1 MDDLRSEIRAAFE
14 KEQATHP
21 PIGGLR
27 SQLTAAAA
35 IQTRPSRSLQWIAVA
50 VAAILGILVV
60 AGLLSTR
67 LGPRANVP
75 LPAMEDYGTP
85 PPGVQLL
92 YVHDPQHPS
101 WLIGYDWSGKPR
113 GTVKLAPSSA
123 SDPAG
128 VKMAPDG
135 SGFELGGTYKASTGV
150 FLDRLGRQIPAAA
163 TPYTGFAGALWA
175 DDSKHQCLI
184 SLDQKTFVWG
194 LSTLLPGEPTRHVA
208 VIARDPGI
216 GQSGISLVACS
227 FQNDLA
233 IALRTTIA
241 WPAELWVVRLS
252 DGTILAHH
260 TYSASARLATVAAS
274 GDGKYIAESSAKG
287 RGFDSP
293 DTSQGA
299 ASTVIRRVSDWQVVK
314 NLDPTVQVFRFSGD
328 DSLLLVS
335 ASQQTSQ
342 MANLSVLNWSAG
354 STVWQAKTT
363 DPFAIAILV
372 QPAGL
377 DFALASVTLGIQPLT
392 ATIWIVHG
400 DGSTTNFTQ
409 SLQPAW

>member
-14 KEQATHP
+14 KEQAAHP

-27 SQLTAAAA
+27 SHLTAAAA
-35 IQTRPSRSLQWIAVA
+35 IQTRPTRSLQWIAVA

-75 LPAMEDYGTP
+75 LPAGEDYGTP

-113 GTVKLAPSSA
+113 GTVKLAASIA

-163 TPYTGFAGALWA
+163 PYTGFAGAMWA

-194 LSTLLPGEPTRHVA
+194 LSALLPGEPTRHVA

-233 IALRTTIA
+233 IALRSTIA
-241 WPAELWVVRLS
+241 WPAELWVIRLS
-252 DGTILAHH
+252 DGTLLAHH
-260 TYSASARLATVAAS
+260 TYPASARLASVAAS
-274 GDGKYIAESSAKG
+274 ADGKYVSENSAKA

-293 DTSQGA
+293 HTSQGA

-314 NLDPTVQVFRFSGD
+314 NLDPAVQVFRFSGD

-335 ASQQTSQ
+335 TSQ
-342 MANLSVLNWSAG
+342 PTGQGGTLSLLNWSTG
-354 STVWQAKTT
+354 SALWQGQTS
-363 DPFAIAILV
+363 DVFGVAILV
-372 QPAGL
+372 QPGGR
-377 DFALASVTLGIQPLT
+377 DFALASVSLGIQPLT
-392 ATIWIVHG
+392 ETIWIVHG
-400 DGSTTNFTQ
+400 DGSTDNFTQ
-409 SLQPAW
+409 SLQAAW